1 MFLCDGATAY
11 NKLIEAKKCQKIVL
25 NTHRDYNKAYHLNT
39 VNGLHSRLKAMLY
52 RYRGVSSKYLNR
64 YLALFAALEQ
74 AGRSVFHPEIDSVRQ
89 MIAKVN
95 AIRRVRKLSTEA
107 VLAF

>member
-1 MFLCDGATAY
+1 M
-11 NKLIEAKKCQKIVL
+11 
-25 NTHRDYNKAYHLNT
+25 
-39 VNGLHSRLKAMLY
+39 LH

-64 YLALFAALEQ
+64 YLALFTALEQ

-95 AIRRVRKLSTEA
+95 AVRHVRKLSAEA

>member
-1 MFLCDGATAY
+1 MVVRCVFSGLELTLT
-11 NKLIEAKKCQKIVL
+11 K
-25 NTHRDYNKAYHLNT
+25 KAYHLNT

-64 YLALFAALEQ
+64 YLALFTTLEQ

-95 AIRRVRKLSTEA
+95 AVRHIRKLSTEA

>member
-1 MFLCDGATAY
+1 M
-11 NKLIEAKKCQKIVL
+11 L
-25 NTHRDYNKAYHLNT
+25 NNHKDYNKAYHLNT

-52 RYRGVSSKYLNR
+52 RHRGVSSKYLNR
-64 YLALFAALEQ
+64 YLALFTALEQ

-95 AIRRVRKLSTEA
+95 AIRHIRKLSAEA